1 MGEGERRLVFTD
13 DPSDGEGDEVV
24 SVAGKRLRR
33 CVGCVRCLTE
43 TPGRC
48 AIKDAFPEMSDR
60 MMDADVLEIRSEA
73 FEGGF
78 SPVVTKAVERLSN
91 ELQAFTDLGGA
102 VPRDKGEVRLRRRE
116 VVMRGVPE
124 GKERFE
130 SDTEK
135 SLAIGPVEKVTFRY
149 VRSDRIGGRT
159 P

>member
-1 MGEGERRLVFTD
+1 MEAEERRLIFTD
-13 DPSDGEGDEVV
+13 EPSEAECDSIV

-60 MMDADVLEIRSEA
+60 MMDSDVLEIRSEA

-78 SPVVTKAVERLSN
+78 SPTITKAVERLSN

-102 VPRDKGEVRLRRRE
+102 VPRDKGEVRLRRIE
-116 VVMRGVPE
+116 IVMRGVPE
-124 GKERFE
+124 DRERFE

-135 SLAIGPVEKVTFRY
+135 SLGIGPVEKVSFSY
-149 VRSDRIGGRT
+149 E
-159 P
+159 